1 MRILKG
7 SKLTMRF
14 GGLKAVNNV
23 DFNLTNGEILSLIG
37 PNGAGKTT
45 LFNLLTGI
53 YTPTEGSIYMDEK
66 NITGLKP
73 YDIASI
79 GITRTFQNI
88 RLFADMSVEDNIM
101 MGLHTKVGA
110 PLIGSIIPTPS
121 SIRANKFAKERL
133 DWVLNYLGLYS
144 LRKEK
149 AKNLPYGL
157 QRKLEIGRAIAPEPE
172 VLLLDEPAAGMNP
185 QETNELMG
193 LIYDLRDK
201 GITILLIEHDM
212 KLVMGI
218 SDRVMVLNYGE
229 KIADGKPEE
238 VKQNPDVIKAYLG

>member
-149 AKNLPYGL
+149 AKNLTL
-157 QRKLEIGRAIAPEPE
+157 WSSE
-172 VLLLDEPAAGMNP
+172 
-185 QETNELMG
+185 ETG
-193 LIYDLRDK
+193 
-201 GITILLIEHDM
+201 
-212 KLVMGI
+212 
-218 SDRVMVLNYGE
+218 DRPCYS
-229 KIADGKPEE
+229 P
-238 VKQNPDVIKAYLG
+238 